1 MAQQRRGASVGAR
14 RRLHVMGIEDQP
26 AVFGGGFVERMIYSL
41 AVDFHLDQRRG
52 AQVLQVHGAA
62 VDAGKNAA
70 GRTEGFA
77 EPPLVRQRSE
87 AIGIR
92 EILDSDRGIERRDAN
107 HAPRPGR
114 ISSPA
119 LNHLPLVARK
129 RRPSLCITGKLSSGE
144 FLLARGRNGINR
156 HRWCEIRT
164 SWLLADTACGQAVRS
179 SPCPVVVLSQRYPSQ
194 LRKIAVAAVPAAIS

>member
-52 AQVLQVHGAA
+52 AQILQVHGAA

-77 EPPLVRQRSE
+77 ELPLVRERSE

-92 EILDSDRGIERRDAN
+92 ESLESDRGVELREVTAAFFSLPP
-107 HAPRPGR
+107 APPR
-114 ISSPA
+114 
-119 LNHLPLVARK
+119 
-129 RRPSLCITGKLSSGE
+129 LSI
-144 FLLARGRNGINR
+144 APPC
-156 HRWCEIRT
+156 HR
-164 SWLLADTACGQAVRS
+164 
-179 SPCPVVVLSQRYPSQ
+179 
-194 LRKIAVAAVPAAIS
+194 PAA